1 MSSTASTR
9 IPSTLYP
16 LSPSTLDEEPVQEK
30 ALGGEKSFRLER
42 RSERHHSGPL
52 NIYRSISWILGFRD
66 KYSLLNGFVWG
77 GALVGFCLARS
88 VTMNPTP
95 AKISAQLVPGE
106 WFWFQ
111 EPMYKYNLF
120 IHIYLTTLGGLG
132 APLQFFP
139 AMRRRAVVLHRLNGY
154 GVLFCLIVGNICGSI
169 IARRTIGGE
178 LNVQS
183 GYYLLGIMVVVSG
196 ILGFYYVKKDT
207 RQHRKWMLRMVSYF
221 AAVITARVCM
231 LAACEIITDIGTYF
245 SIWRC
250 DEIINLL
257 PDPNAVQSSFPQCVG
272 VNTASVWA
280 AVHASTRD
288 GPLHKASAVRAT
300 MGMALWIAT
309 FLHIVGVE
317 YYIHKTEA
325 ANQVRLGFALEP
337 LDFVEDSMTSY

>member
-9 IPSTLYP
+9 ITSTLYP
-16 LSPSTLDEEPVQEK
+16 LSPSTLDEEPVKEK
-30 ALGGEKSFRLER
+30 ALGGEIFPPER
-42 RSERHHSGPL
+42 RPERHHSGPS
-52 NIYRSISWILGFRD
+52 NFYRSISWILGFRD
-66 KYSLLNGFVWG
+66 KYSLLNCFVWG

-95 AKISAQLVPGE
+95 AKIAAQLIPGE

-111 EPMYKYNLF
+111 EPMYKINLF

-139 AMRRRAVVLHRLNGY
+139 AMRRRAVILHRLNGY
-154 GVLFCLIVGNICGSI
+154 GILFCLIVGNICGSI

-183 GYYLLGIMVVVSG
+183 GYMLLGLMVVVSG

-207 RQHRKWMLRMVSYF
+207 RQHRKWMLRMVTYF
-221 AAVITARVCM
+221 AAVITSRLLM
-231 LAACEIITDIGTYF
+231 LAAREIVTDIGTYY

-257 PDPNAVQSSFPQCVG
+257 ADPNAVQSSFPQCVAAG
-272 VNTASVWA
+272 VNPASIWL

-288 GPLHKASAVRAT
+288 GPLYVASAVRAT
-300 MGMALWIAT
+300 MGTLFFSLPAISD
-309 FLHIVGVE
+309 
-317 YYIHKTEA
+317 
-325 ANQVRLGFALEP
+325 LEP
-337 LDFVEDSMTSY
+337 